1 MSDKSFLK
9 HFITEPV
16 YVIPGE
22 NLHLAAESK
31 QKVAGQEP
39 PLVEQTATSEQT
51 AEVVQQP
58 VKVEEPVAEPVAKK
72 EQKKTYHYKGINIKK
87 VLIIV
92 DQPDHEFIGP
102 EDEAFLSKIMTAV
115 KLDLNDLAILNI
127 KQNSGSTFKELLN
140 FDATKYL
147 VFGPDQKF
155 FEKDYVQYQ
164 LIAEE
169 SNQILHC
176 SALSTIAADASQKK
190 LLWLALQ
197 KMFL

>member
-1 MSDKSFLK
+1 
-9 HFITEPV
+9 
-16 YVIPGE
+16 
-22 NLHLAAESK
+22 
-31 QKVAGQEP
+31 
-39 PLVEQTATSEQT
+39 
-51 AEVVQQP
+51 
-58 VKVEEPVAEPVAKK
+58 
-72 EQKKTYHYKGINIKK
+72 
-87 VLIIV
+87 
-92 DQPDHEFIGP
+92 
-102 EDEAFLSKIMTAV
+102 MTAV